1 MENIIYINIIF
12 FLILNTFIFI
22 IVNKYKKS
30 YLKFL
35 IDVPDKNRK
44 LHDKPTF
51 IIGGVF
57 IAIYLI
63 FYLAQN
69 IIFNNDYLL
78 VILISSLAIF
88 LIGIYDDYIQIGP
101 YKKLF
106 FLSLIILL
114 AIFFDSRLVIDNL
127 YFSTFNKSFSLG
139 KYSYLVTI
147 LCMLLLI
154 NSLNLSDGINGLA
167 IGISIIWVCYLVL
180 NSNIKILNFLIPL
193 LFLLLILFFNI
204 LKGNFFLG
212 DNGTL
217 VLSTLIGFAVILSYN
232 LNLNNE
238 ETRIS
243 AENIF
248 ILFFIPGVDMFRLFI
263 LRILN
268 KRDPFSGDR
277 NHLHHLLIS
286 KFSLKKT
293 LTIYFSF
300 MILAL
305 ITDHYEMIG
314 SFYLIICA
322 FVAYFFLIFALRKI

>member
-22 IVNKYKKS
+22 IVNKYKES

-78 VILISSLAIF
+78 IILISSLAIF

-114 AIFFDSRLVIDNL
+114 AIFLTADWS
-127 YFSTFNKSFSLG
+127 
-139 KYSYLVTI
+139 
-147 LCMLLLI
+147 
-154 NSLNLSDGINGLA
+154 
-167 IGISIIWVCYLVL
+167 SITYI
-180 NSNIKILNFLIPL
+180 
-193 LFLLLILFFNI
+193 FLLLI
-204 LKGNFFLG
+204 KVFL
-212 DNGTL
+212 
-217 VLSTLIGFAVILSYN
+217 
-232 LNLNNE
+232 
-238 ETRIS
+238 
-243 AENIF
+243 
-248 ILFFIPGVDMFRLFI
+248 
-263 LRILN
+263 
-268 KRDPFSGDR
+268 
-277 NHLHHLLIS
+277 
-286 KFSLKKT
+286 
-293 LTIYFSF
+293 
-300 MILAL
+300 
-305 ITDHYEMIG
+305 
-314 SFYLIICA
+314 
-322 FVAYFFLIFALRKI
+322 